1 MRAYCDTSFLVSLY
15 TPDENSQA
23 AAAEARRRTTTL
35 FISPL
40 GESEFTNALQLRV
53 FRKEL
58 TKAEASAAYALI
70 QKDLA
75 AGVYAVQPVSA
86 TVFDTAKRVSLKHTA
101 GIGSRSLDVLH
112 VAAALAMGAD
122 ILLSFDDNQR
132 KLAEAAGLR
141 LAPARLRADT

>member
-15 TPDENSQA
+15 TPDTNSPA
-23 AAAEARRRTTTL
+23 AAAEARRSTTTL

-40 GESEFTNALQLRV
+40 VELELTNALQLRV

-58 TKAEASAAYALI
+58 TKGEASAAYAVI

-75 AGVYAVQPVSA
+75 AGVYATQPVSA
-86 TVFDTAKRVSLKHTA
+86 MVFDTAKRISLKYTA

-112 VAAALAMGAD
+112 VAVALAMRAEV
-122 ILLSFDDNQR
+122 LLSFDDNQR
-132 KLAEAAGLR
+132 KLAKAAGLR
-141 LAPARLRADT
+141 AAPPIH